1 VIDALASQE
10 SSDNGG
16 LFVMKLGW
24 NQPIDALAND
34 FVGVITEHAACAF
47 VPTANDAIER
57 LADDRVIGRLYDCC
71 KPRFRVSR
79 ESASG
84 RLPSAFR
91 GVCGI
96 VRHVG

>member
-1 VIDALASQE
+1 
-10 SSDNGG
+10 
-16 LFVMKLGW
+16 
-24 NQPIDALAND
+24 
-34 FVGVITEHAACAF
+34 
-47 VPTANDAIER
+47 
-57 LADDRVIGRLYDCC
+57 
-71 KPRFRVSR
+71 VSR